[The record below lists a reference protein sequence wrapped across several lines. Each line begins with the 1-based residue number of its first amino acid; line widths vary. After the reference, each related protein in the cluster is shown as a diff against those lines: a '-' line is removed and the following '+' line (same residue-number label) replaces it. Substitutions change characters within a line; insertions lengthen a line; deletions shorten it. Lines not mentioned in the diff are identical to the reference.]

1 MDIKKSREFA
11 KFPQIR
17 LIKKTNQLMEIYK
30 GKHLKEYIKEY
41 INKPKNLQK
50 IIDNILM
57 IQKKKTIMET
67 FNIQT
72 VLVDMLIN
80 G

>member
-30 GKHLKEYIKEY
+30 GKHLQEYIK
-41 INKPKNLQK
+41 QT
-50 IIDNILM
+50 
-57 IQKKKTIMET
+57 KKSAENHGQY
-67 FNIQT
+67 FDDLEEEN
-72 VLVDMLIN
+72 
-80 G
+80 